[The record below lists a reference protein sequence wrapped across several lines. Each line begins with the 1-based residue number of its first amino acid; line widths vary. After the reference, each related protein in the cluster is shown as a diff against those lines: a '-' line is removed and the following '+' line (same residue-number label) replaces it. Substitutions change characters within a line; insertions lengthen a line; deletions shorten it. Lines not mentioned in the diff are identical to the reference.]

1 MIVLENDKKESAKIS
16 ELIKKIDAIDENY
29 ANSESD
35 VISRQQP
42 FLISLILGYR
52 LDFGINELE
61 EITKLIF
68 LIWEYFKGN
77 RQIQN
82 IKISENQFEKILN
95 RNIHMLKNFEGEI
108 GQKAKLD
115 LVFSDLGHLKSK
127 ALLTGIFL
135 QFNCK
140 YSLKNMKSEE
150 KGSVLIG
157 MKSLIECFEEVIQ
170 K

>member
-1 MIVLENDKKESAKIS
+1 MIVLENDKKESTKIS

-35 VISRQQP
+35 VISQQQP

-61 EITKLIF
+61 EVTKIIF

-82 IKISENQFEKILN
+82 IKISENQFEKIQN
-95 RNIHMLKNFEGEI
+95 RNIHMLKYFEGEM
-108 GQKAKLD
+108 GQEAKID
-115 LVFSDLGHLKSK
+115 LVSSDLGHLKSK
-127 ALLTGIFL
+127 ALLSGIFL
-135 QFNCK
+135 QFNRK
-140 YSLKNMKSEE
+140 YSLKKMKSEE